1 MQTVSLKRVLFVGSL
16 SAAICLTS
24 TFSASANL
32 LLSPGFE
39 TTTGWTTFNGAN
51 NASTGSVL
59 SGSKSGRV
67 AASASSNVTAGIYQT
82 ITNLTAGM
90 AFDLTGFAD
99 CTNHIVSGRAGIQGV
114 FFDSTGV
121 NLGTVETS
129 PGVAK
134 FSTTQIDS
142 NTVPNVANIPDNPS
156 GWVALDTGVFTAP
169 ANTAYMQVFVIGINL
184 AGATSSVWFDNLDL
198 EAVPEPSTIALGLMG
213 IGLPLLAMRR
223 RRSR

>member
-1 MQTVSLKRVLFVGSL
+1 MQTFTMKRVLLVGGV
-16 SAAICLTS
+16 SAAICFSS
-24 TFSASANL
+24 TLPASANL

-39 TTTGWTTFNGAN
+39 TTTGWTAFNGAN
-51 NASTGSVL
+51 AASNGSIL
-59 SGSKSGRV
+59 SGARSGRV
-67 AASASSNVTAGIYQT
+67 SASASSNVTSGIFQT
-82 ITNLTAGM
+82 ITNITAGS

-99 CTNHIVSGRAGIQGV
+99 CTNQITFGRAGIQGV
-114 FFDSTGV
+114 FFNASGV

-129 PGVAK
+129 PGNAK

-142 NTVPNVANIPDNPS
+142 NTPPNFANVPDNPS

-198 EAVPEPSTIALGLMG
+198 EAVPEPSTIALGMMG
-213 IGLPLLAMRR
+213 IGLPLLMRR